1 VQHCWQ
7 FWFSAILLS
16 PFCIVARINRF
27 CKIDP
32 GLLLFNVSA
41 KVPEMEAFLAY
52 ERYHINFASV
62 FFLGLVVLCEMI

>member
-1 VQHCWQ
+1 MQHCWY

-16 PFCIVARINRF
+16 PFCIVACINPF

-41 KVPEMEAFLAY
+41 KVLAIEAFLAY
-52 ERYHINFASV
+52 EKYHVNFASV